1 MTSAEW
7 IADPGGLEDLCNA
20 LLKEPAYA
28 LDTEFHRERTYYP
41 HLALLQVAFPGRL
54 VLVDPLDLDLAPL
67 APVLSSDAV
76 FVAHAS
82 EQDLE
87 VLLRA
92 CNALPTTLFD
102 TQVAAG
108 FLGFSSP
115 SLSTLV
121 EQLLHVKLP
130 KGDRLTNWTRRPLTD
145 AQKDY
150 AASDVV
156 HLLEIRELIVAQL
169 EKDGRLEWAE
179 QECAVQLQRAAA
191 VSDPT
196 TAWWRLKETRTL
208 RGKSR
213 CVAQEVAQWREHR
226 AMALDIPTRF
236 VLSDMAILGI
246 AHRPPASA
254 RELRDIRG
262 LEGRPLK
269 GDAVEELLAAVRRG
283 KELDESQLRL
293 PQRDDLDPALRP
305 AVALVSAW
313 IAQLARDVRIDAS
326 LLATRADLHALLRGD
341 TRGRLSHGWRSH
353 LLGEPIRRLVD
364 GEAAV
369 AFDGKGDLVVEKR
382 SRQPITGE

>member
-7 IADPGGLEDLCNA
+7 IADPGGLEDLCSQ
-20 LLKEPAYA
+20 LLTEPAYA
-28 LDTEFHRERTYYP
+28 LDTEFHRERTYFP
-41 HLALLQVAFPGRL
+41 HLALLQIAFPGRL
-54 VLVDPLDLDLAPL
+54 VLVDPLDLDLSPL
-67 APVLSSDAV
+67 AAVLRSDAL
-76 FVAHAS
+76 FVAHAA

-92 CNALPTTLFD
+92 CGVLPAALFD

-108 FLGFSSP
+108 FIGFSSP

-121 EQLLHVKLP
+121 EQLLRVRLP

-145 AQKDY
+145 AQKEY
-150 AASDVV
+150 AASDVA
-156 HLLEIRELIVAQL
+156 HLLELRSRIAEQLEERGRLAWAQQECEVQL
-169 EKDGRLEWAE
+169 EK
-179 QECAVQLQRAAA
+179 AAA
-191 VSDPT
+191 ISDPT

-208 RGKSR
+208 RGRSR
-213 CVAQEVAQWREHR
+213 CVAQAVAEWREHR
-226 AMALDIPTRF
+226 AMQLDIPTRF
-236 VLSDMAILGI
+236 VLSDMAVLGI
-246 AHRPPASA
+246 AHRPPAST
-254 RELRDIRG
+254 RDLRDIRG

-269 GDAVEELLAAVRRG
+269 NDAAEELLAAVRRG
-283 KELDESQLRL
+283 NSLDESQLRV
-293 PQRDDLDPALRP
+293 PQRDDLDPTLRP

-313 IAQLARDVRIDAS
+313 IAQLSRDVRIDAS

-341 TRGRLSHGWRSH
+341 TSGRLSQGWRSH

>member
-7 IADPGGLEDLCNA
+7 IADPAALGDLCRQLA
-20 LLKEPAYA
+20 VEPAYA
-28 LDTEFHRERTYYP
+28 LDTEFHRERSYFP
-41 HLALLQVAFPGRL
+41 HLALLQVAWPGGL
-54 VLVDPLDLDLAPL
+54 ALVDPLDLDLRPL
-67 APVLSSDAV
+67 ADVLTGPPVL
-76 FVAHAS
+76 VAHAA

-92 CNALPTTLFD
+92 CGVLPTQLFD

-108 FLGFSSP
+108 FLGHSSP
-115 SLSTLV
+115 SLTTLV
-121 EQLLHVKLP
+121 EQFLRIKLP

-150 AASDVV
+150 AAADVA
-156 HLLEIRELIVAQL
+156 HLLELRSIIAAQL
-169 EKDGRLEWAE
+169 EEAGRLAWAQ
-179 QECAVQLQRAAA
+179 QECALQLDRAAV
-191 VSDPT
+191 VSDPS
-196 TAWWRLKETRTL
+196 TAWWRLKDTRTL
-208 RGKSR
+208 RGRSR
-213 CVAQEVAQWREHR
+213 AVAQTVAEWRERR

-236 VLSDMAILGI
+236 VLSDMAVLGI
-246 AHRPPASA
+246 AHKPPASA
-254 RELRDIRG
+254 RDLREIRG

-269 GDAVEELLAAVRRG
+269 ADAIDELLAAVRRG
-283 KELDESQLRL
+283 VELDESALRV

-353 LLGEPIRRLVD
+353 LLGEPIRRLVE
-364 GEAAV
+364 GEAAL
-369 AFDGKGDLVVEKR
+369 AFDGKGNLIVEKR
-382 SRQPITGE
+382 SGLPITGE

>member
-1 MTSAEW
+1 VTSAEW
-7 IADPGGLEDLCNA
+7 IESPGGLDDLCGQ
-20 LLKEPAYA
+20 LVSQPAYA
-28 LDTEFHRERTYYP
+28 LDTEFHRERSYYP
-41 HLALLQVAFPGRL
+41 QLALLQVAWPGGL
-54 VLVDPLDLDLAPL
+54 ALVDPLHLDLSPL
-67 APVLSSDAV
+67 AAVLNSPAV
-76 FVAHAS
+76 LVAHAA

-92 CNALPTTLFD
+92 CGVLPAHLFD

-108 FLGFSSP
+108 FLGHSSP
-115 SLSTLV
+115 SLTTLV
-121 EQLLHVKLP
+121 EQFLGIKLP
-130 KGDRLTNWTRRPLTD
+130 KGDRLTNWTKRPLTD
-145 AQKDY
+145 AQKEY
-150 AASDVV
+150 AASDVA
-156 HLLEIRELIVAQL
+156 HLLEMRAIIVAQL
-169 EKDGRLEWAE
+169 EEAGRLAWAQ
-179 QECAVQLQRAAA
+179 QECDLQLEKAAT

-208 RGKSR
+208 RGRSR
-213 CVAQEVAQWREHR
+213 CVAQTVAEWRERR
-226 AMALDIPTRF
+226 AMALDIPSRF
-236 VLSDMAILGI
+236 VLSDMAVLGI
-246 AHRPPASA
+246 AHRPPASV

-269 GDAVEELLAAVRRG
+269 PDAADELLAAVQRG
-283 KELDESQLRL
+283 RELDESALRV

-305 AVALVSAW
+305 AVALVTAW
-313 IAQLARDVRIDAS
+313 IAQQARDVRIDAS

-364 GEAAV
+364 GEAAL

>member
-382 SRQPITGE
+382 

>member
-121 EQLLHVKLP
+121 DQLLHVKLP

-145 AQKDY
+145 AQRDY

-341 TRGRLSHGWRSH
+341 RRGRLSHGWRSH

>member
-121 EQLLHVKLP
+121 DQLLHVKLP

>member
-7 IADPGGLEDLCNA
+7 IDDPGGLEDLCRQLVN
-20 LLKEPAYA
+20 EPAYA

-54 VLVDPLDLDLAPL
+54 VLVDPLGLDLSPL
-67 APVLSSDAV
+67 GEVLRSDAA
-76 FVAHAS
+76 FVAHAA

-92 CNALPTTLFD
+92 CGVLPSTLFD

-121 EQLLHVKLP
+121 DQLLHVKLP

-145 AQKDY
+145 AQKEY

-156 HLLEIRELIVAQL
+156 HLLELRDIIREQL
-169 EKDGRLEWAE
+169 EAGGRLAWAE
-179 QECAVQLQRAAA
+179 QECAVQLERART
-191 VSDPT
+191 VSDPA

-208 RGKSR
+208 RGRSR
-213 CVAQEVAQWREHR
+213 CVAQEVAQWRERR
-226 AMALDIPTRF
+226 AMALDIPSRF
-236 VLSDMAILGI
+236 VISDMAILGI

-254 RELRDIRG
+254 RDLRDIRG

-269 GDAVEELLAAVRRG
+269 NDAADELLAAVQRG
-283 KELDESQLRL
+283 KDLDESQLRL

-326 LLATRADLHALLRGD
+326 LLATRADLHTLLRGD
-341 TRGRLSHGWRSH
+341 TRGRLSEGWRSH
-353 LLGEPIRRLVD
+353 LLGEPIRRLVE
-364 GEAAV
+364 GEAAL

>member
-7 IADPGGLEDLCNA
+7 IADPGGLEELCA
-20 LLKEPAYA
+20 QLMKEPAYA

-54 VLVDPLDLDLAPL
+54 VLVDPLGLDLTPL
-67 APVLSSDAV
+67 ADVLQSDALL
-76 FVAHAS
+76 VAHAA

-92 CNALPTTLFD
+92 CGVLPATLFD

-150 AASDVV
+150 AASDVI
-156 HLLEIRELIVAQL
+156 HLLDLRKTIVEQL
-169 EKDGRLEWAE
+169 EKRDRLAWAQ
-179 QECAVQLQRAAA
+179 QEFEVQLQKAAA

-196 TAWWRLKETRTL
+196 TAWWRLKDTRTL
-208 RGKSR
+208 RGRSR
-213 CVAQEVAQWREHR
+213 CVAQAVAEWREHR
-226 AMALDIPTRF
+226 AMALDLPTRF
-236 VLSDMAILGI
+236 VISDMAILGI
-246 AHRPPASA
+246 AHRPPTSV
-254 RELRDIRG
+254 RDLRDIRG

-269 GDAVEELLAAVRRG
+269 SDAADELLAAVRRG
-283 KELDESQLRL
+283 NELDESQLRV
-293 PQRDDLDPALRP
+293 PRRDDLDPALRP

-341 TRGRLSHGWRSH
+341 TRGRLSQGWRSH